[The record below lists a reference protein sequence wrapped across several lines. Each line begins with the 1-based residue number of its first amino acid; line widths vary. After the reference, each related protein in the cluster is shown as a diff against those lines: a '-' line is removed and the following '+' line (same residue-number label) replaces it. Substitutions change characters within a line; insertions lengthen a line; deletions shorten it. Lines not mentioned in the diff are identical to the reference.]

1 MARTLS
7 ELLGSIPDEAGRT
20 EVLQLGRQVHEAA
33 RSVRSAQSAADQQ
46 QLIEAMTERIRWHF
60 RAARYAVPAAGELQ
74 RMIDDHF
81 R

>member
-7 ELLGSIPDEAGRT
+7 ELLGSIPDEAGRN
-20 EVLQLGRQVHEAA
+20 EVLQLGRHIHEAA
-33 RSVRSAQSAADQQ
+33 RSERNAQNVVEQQ
-46 QLIEAMTERIRWHF
+46 QLIQAMTERIRWHF
-60 RAARYAVPAAGELQ
+60 RAARYAVPGAGELQ